1 MKIIYA
7 ANNSSD
13 AAIRLLRFLG
23 AVDQNHSIKIAGF
36 RKTIP
41 YISLDW
47 TLDALLDPTG
57 LLRRPLD
64 SENLSIYAEQIKYF
78 APDLIISD
86 MEIFTAHI
94 ASALN
99 IPFWFIGS
107 FLLYHAVATSGTQEH
122 PIQSYVGRYRK
133 LFSHETNQSILN
145 AMNNADRNLVYSHF
159 CDIPNPFSLKNKC
172 EWIRPYHYKGNSAI
186 PCQHNLV
193 GVSLNNNKKLLHYLK
208 KSDDSVF
215 FGVQPS
221 SEQFTTLA
229 MKDMGDTIEYACNVA
244 NCQAIVSQGEEDFL
258 ADAFY
263 NNKPSLILPNFTSAN
278 SIFNGVLTE
287 KNKLG
292 KVIYD
297 PKSPVKF
304 PKMTAPIHNHK
315 VGYLHEGLL

>member
-13 AAIRLLRFLG
+13 SAIRLLRFLG
-23 AVDQNHSIKIAGF
+23 AIDQKHIIKIAGY
-36 RKTIP
+36 RKSIP

-57 LLRRPLD
+57 LPKRPFD
-64 SENLSIYAEQIKYF
+64 SENLSIYADQIKYF

-86 MEIFTAHI
+86 MEIFTAHV

-107 FLLYHAVATSGTQEH
+107 FLLYHAVETSHSQEH

-133 LFSHETNQSILN
+133 LFSRDENQLILN
-145 AMNNADRNLVYSHF
+145 AINNADRGLVYSHF
-159 CDIPNPFSLKNKC
+159 CDTANLFPLRSKC
-172 EWIRPYHYKGNSAI
+172 EWIRPYHYKGSMAV

-208 KSDDSVF
+208 RAGDSVF
-215 FGVQPS
+215 FGIQS
-221 SEQFTTLA
+221 SEQLSAPT
-229 MKDMGDTIEYACNVA
+229 MKDLDNTIEYACNVA
-244 NCQAIVSQGEEDFL
+244 NCQAVVNQGEEDFL

-263 NNKPSLILPNFTSAN
+263 NGKPSLIFPNFTSTN
-278 SIFNGVLTE
+278 SIFNGILTE
-287 KNKLG
+287 KNNLG
-292 KVIYD
+292 KVVYD
-297 PKSPVKF
+297 PTRPIKLPKMGSPV
-304 PKMTAPIHNHK
+304 HNYK